1 MGVEVGDDNGL
12 VLRRRPGHRGL
23 QERLE
28 VRRAKQM
35 ALSLGKLHGEGI
47 DNSMSVLT
55 GESSDTLVLSGNSLS
70 SREGRC

>member
-1 MGVEVGDDNGL
+1 
-12 VLRRRPGHRGL
+12 
-23 QERLE
+23 
-28 VRRAKQM
+28 M